1 MDMQTN
7 TARNF
12 ALQLGALISLYV
24 SLSALITLIF
34 GVTDI
39 ALPDALDY
47 YSYGSSAWQ
56 IRFGIAML
64 VVFFPTY
71 LMLTRM
77 VNKIRRTETE
87 GAYLTLTKWLIYLS
101 LLVGGAVLL
110 GDLVTVL
117 LTFLNGEITAR
128 FLIKA
133 FSLVVIVGSACAY
146 YILDA
151 KGYWITH
158 EKESIR
164 YGALMALVVIIAIVF
179 GFTHIEMPKEQRT
192 KLLDQKRVEDLAQM
206 QNQIGEYYRVKQV
219 LPANT
224 DELASIGYG
233 YMIPVDPETQ
243 KPYTYTAK
251 ASTTFEVCADFATE
265 GDEMNKGEY
274 ASQPYPVGGMTGG
287 SWSHGAGNQCFTR
300 TIDPDFF
307 KKY

>member
-1 MDMQTN
+1 MQTN

-34 GVTDI
+34 AITDI
-39 ALPDALDY
+39 VLPDALDY

-56 IRFGIAML
+56 VRFGIAML

-71 LMLTRM
+71 LALTRM
-77 VNKIRRTETE
+77 VNKVRRTETE

-117 LTFLNGEITAR
+117 LTFLNGEITTR

-133 FSLVVIVGSACAY
+133 AALIVIVGSACSY
-146 YILDA
+146 YVLDA
-151 KGYWITH
+151 KGYWIVH
-158 EKESIR
+158 EKESVR
-164 YGALMALVVIIAIVF
+164 YGALMALVVAVAIVF
-179 GFTHIEMPKEQRT
+179 GFTHIEMPKAQRAII
-192 KLLDQKRVEDLAQM
+192 LDQQRVSDLSQM
-206 QNQIGEYYRVKQV
+206 QSQIGEYYRIKQA

-224 DELASIGYG
+224 DELTNIGFG
-233 YMIPVDPETQ
+233 YILPTDPESHE
-243 KPYTYTAK
+243 PYAYTAK

-265 GDEMNKGEY
+265 GGETGKDEY
-274 ASQPYPVGGMTGG
+274 SIAYPIGGMTTG
-287 SWSHGAGNQCFTR
+287 SWEHKAGRTCFSR